1 VFPLPFVPE
10 LFRREFSSPVADMR
24 NSVKD
29 RNNAQSSCAAQFI
42 HNHVTAAGYDGP
54 WLHVD
59 MAAPAVAPNGRGTGF
74 GVGLLLALVGAL
86 G

>member
-1 VFPLPFVPE
+1 
-10 LFRREFSSPVADMR
+10 
-24 NSVKD
+24 
-29 RNNAQSSCAAQFI
+29 
-42 HNHVTAAGYDGP
+42 
-54 WLHVD
+54 VD